1 MAQRGCGGR
10 AAATAEAPAAQKAVA
25 LVAVRSVLLP
35 QRTSQRPRP
44 AHSAHSGTGTSIS
57 DSRSRAGC
65 ERAVQLVEEERDDGC
80 RRVACRAASALA
92 RHRAHEDMWL
102 RHGAERT
109 RTAQWSVPTRHFSIV
124 SARSMKSIAYN
135 VNQNNPYLFTSGKCT
150 LSSSLSR

>member
-1 MAQRGCGGR
+1 MDAGEWR
-10 AAATAEAPAAQKAVA
+10 AGPRA
-25 LVAVRSVLLP
+25 LWR
-35 QRTSQRPRP
+35 
-44 AHSAHSGTGTSIS
+44 GTG
-57 DSRSRAGC
+57 
-65 ERAVQLVEEERDDGC
+65 
-80 RRVACRAASALA
+80 
-92 RHRAHEDMWL
+92 HMWL